1 MGLNMNIESKTAKL
15 VTKLIRETSK
25 GNIDWEVMTA
35 PKALN
40 QDTEQSVPLY
50 LQTEY
55 KGKKL
60 GVYDLRR
67 KSFYDEHE
75 YYWSES
81 VGFCIVDGYG
91 RVVWE
96 ADEYFPALLDL
107 FNTAREQASG
117 IDDILD
123 DLLDD

>member
-1 MGLNMNIESKTAKL
+1 MSTESKTAKL
-15 VTKLIRETSK
+15 ITKLIRETAK
-25 GNIDWEVMTA
+25 NNIEWEVIDA
-35 PKALN
+35 PRALN

-50 LQTEY
+50 LQAEY
-55 KGKKL
+55 KGKNL
-60 GVYDLRR
+60 GVYDLRT
-67 KSFYDEHE
+67 KKFYDEHE

-81 VGFCIVDGYG
+81 IGFCIVDDRG

-96 ADEYFPALLDL
+96 SSEYSQALLDL

-123 DLLDD
+123 DLLGD

>member
-1 MGLNMNIESKTAKL
+1 MSTESKTAQL
-15 VTKLIRETSK
+15 ITKLIRETSK
-25 GNIDWEVMTA
+25 GNVNWEIEDA
-35 PKALN
+35 PTSLN
-40 QDTEQSVPLY
+40 SETEQSVPLF

-55 KGKKL
+55 KGKIL
-60 GVYDLRR
+60 GVYDLRT
-67 KSFYDEHE
+67 KYYTDVDE
-75 YYWSES
+75 YSWSES
-81 VGFCIVDGYG
+81 VGFCIVDTVG

-96 ADEYFPALLDL
+96 SREGSPALFDL

>member
-1 MGLNMNIESKTAKL
+1 MSTESKTAQL
-15 VTKLIRETSK
+15 ITKLIRETAK
-25 GNIDWEVMTA
+25 GNIEWHVKDA
-35 PKALN
+35 PRALN
-40 QDTEQSVPLY
+40 HDTEQSVPLY

-60 GVYDLRR
+60 GIYDLRT

-81 VGFCIVDGYG
+81 IGFCIVDHFN

-96 ADEYFPALLDL
+96 SSEYSPALRDL
-107 FNTAREQASG
+107 FNTARKQASG

-123 DLLDD
+123 DLLGD